1 METVLKSNKWNVK
14 TLCDVEHEPVEF
26 LWKPYLPI
34 GEYTVISAA
43 GGTGK
48 TMAVCGIAA
57 NLSHGTIPNG
67 KEINTPV
74 RSLFI
79 SAEDR
84 ASIFLERLENSAADL
99 NYIDVLDDNASLG
112 LSMVRRDEKNAA
124 VTDMSDFET
133 IIKQSRAKL
142 VVIDPLH
149 AFIGNIDMNR
159 VNIIRPI
166 LQGIACLAKRC
177 ECSVVVIEHL
187 SKRMQTENVNNGTLG
202 SVDIAS
208 ASRSMLRVVADNPS
222 EAPNRRVMVHTKSN
236 YAELGKSVVFEIH
249 NGGIIW
255 AGESEITKEM
265 LEAAPR
271 RNQSLAELVKE
282 QGIAA
287 SGIDLQEVIAKIII
301 HLAETQP
308 SDNEFYT
315 NDYLKKHYPA
325 YFRDSIK
332 AAVEDKRVK
341 NLCGMKNVIINVPK
355 NARED
360 RFGGK
365 GRGIEII
372 RYKKGE
378 LPFEMV

>member
-1 METVLKSNKWNVK
+1 MEEVKASNKWNVK
-14 TLCDVEHEPVEF
+14 TLCEVEHEPVEF

-57 NLSHGTIPNG
+57 TLSHGVIPNG
-67 KEINTPV
+67 TEIIEPV

-84 ASIFLERLENSAADL
+84 ASIFLERLEASAADL
-99 NYIDVLDDNASLG
+99 NYIDVLDDSASLG
-112 LSMVRRDEKNAA
+112 LSMVKRDEKNVA
-124 VTDMSDFET
+124 VTDMSDFEA
-133 IIKQSRAKL
+133 IITQSNAKL

-166 LQGIACLAKRC
+166 LQGIACLAKKC
-177 ECSVVVIEHL
+177 QCSIVVIEHL

-208 ASRSMLRVVADNPS
+208 ASRSMLRVVSDNPT
-222 EAPNRRVMVHTKSN
+222 EDPNRRVMVHTKSN
-236 YAELGKSVVFEIH
+236 YAALGKSVVFEIH
-249 NGGIIW
+249 EGGGVIW

-271 RNQSLAELVKE
+271 RNQSLAEYIKE
-282 QGIAA
+282 HSVES
-287 SGIDLQEVIAKIII
+287 SGKDFDEIVANIFT
-301 HLAETQP
+301 HLARTQP
-308 SDNEFYT
+308 RENEFYT

-325 YFRDSIK
+325 YFKDT
-332 AAVEDKRVK
+332 VK
-341 NLCGMKNVIINVPK
+341 SRINKKVTNLCGKNNVVIHASDSPK
-355 NARED
+355 ED
-360 RFGGK
+360 RFGNK

-372 RYKKGE
+372 RYTG
-378 LPFEMV
+378 LPF